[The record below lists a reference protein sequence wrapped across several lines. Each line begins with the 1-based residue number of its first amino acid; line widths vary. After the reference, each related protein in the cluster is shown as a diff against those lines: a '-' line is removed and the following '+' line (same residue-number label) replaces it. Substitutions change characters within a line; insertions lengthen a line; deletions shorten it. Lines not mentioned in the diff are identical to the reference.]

1 MKKYFNKK
9 NTKRLLLLGLVKK
22 LFYLIIFLI
31 THYSC
36 SQTME
41 NKHAHTNA
49 LINETSPYLLQHAHN
64 PVNWMPW
71 GDEALQKAKDENKL
85 MIISIGY
92 SACHW
97 CHVMEH
103 ESFEDSTVAQVMNN
117 NFICIKVDREERPD
131 VDQVYIN
138 AVQLMTGQGGWPLNC
153 IALPDG
159 RPVWGGTYFGK
170 EDWINSLQQIA
181 DFYKNTPEK
190 MEEYATKLT
199 EGVQKM
205 DMVVPASNE
214 PNFSLDTLDLAVGK
228 WAAYFDNEDGGPK
241 KAPKFPLPNNYQ
253 FLMRYAHLTENKN
266 IEEHVQLTLKKM
278 AYGGI
283 YDQVGG
289 GFARYSV
296 DGFWKV
302 PHFEKMLY
310 DNAQLVSLYSEAYT
324 AYKNP
329 LYKDIVYQTLDF
341 IEREMTTDE
350 GAFYSALD
358 ADSEGEEGKFY
369 VWTKEELKSI
379 IPEEDFLLFA
389 DYYNI
394 NKLGYWEH
402 DNYILL
408 HNEEDE
414 VIAKKHGISIDKLQE
429 KVKTWQ
435 QALLSE
441 RSKRVRPGLDDKC
454 LTSWN
459 GMMLKGYA
467 DAYQAFNEEDFLQ
480 TAIKN
485 ANYILSK
492 QLRTD
497 GGLNHTYKEGKS
509 TINGYLEDYAFTID
523 GLIAL
528 YQATFD
534 EKWLQQAQ
542 KLTDYTLTH
551 FYDDEV
557 GMFYFTSDEGSQ
569 LIARNME
576 VTDNVTPASN
586 SQMARNLF
594 ALSHYFG
601 KEKYNTIATRMLNNI
616 AGRITDHG
624 SGYSNWG
631 MLWLNHSMPF
641 YELVINGTKAHD
653 KRIELNNTYTPN
665 ILLAGSTTRSS
676 LPLLQERFKEN
687 NTYIYVCVNKACQL
701 PVNNVDEALRQIK

>member
-31 THYSC
+31 SHYSC

-41 NKHAHTNA
+41 NEPHTNA

-103 ESFEDSTVAQVMNN
+103 ESFEDSTVAKVMND

-131 VDQVYIN
+131 VDQVYMN

-159 RPVWGGTYFGK
+159 RPAWGGTYFPK
-170 EDWINSLQQIA
+170 KKWISSLEQIA
-181 DFYKNTPEK
+181 QIYNDTPEK

-205 DMVVPASNE
+205 DMVVAATNT
-214 PNFSLDTLDLAVGK
+214 PNFSLDTLDLAVDK

-253 FLMRYAHLTENKN
+253 FLMRYAHLTENRS

-283 YDQVGG
+283 YDQIGG

-329 LYKDIVYQTLDF
+329 LHKDVVYQTLDF
-341 IEREMTTDE
+341 IEREMTTEE

-369 VWTKEELKSI
+369 VWTEEELKAI
-379 IPEEDFLLFA
+379 IPADEYGLFA
-389 DYYNI
+389 NYYNI
-394 NKLGYWEH
+394 NKLGYWGH

-408 HNEEDE
+408 RNEEDE
-414 VIAKKHGISIDKLQE
+414 TIAKQHNLSIEELQE
-429 KVKTWQ
+429 KIKTWQ
-435 QALLSE
+435 EVLLQE
-441 RSKRVRPGLDDKC
+441 RSKRVRPGLDDKS

-459 GMMLKGYA
+459 AMMLKGYA

-480 TAIKN
+480 AAIKN
-485 ANYILSK
+485 ADFILSK
-492 QLRTD
+492 QLRKD
-497 GGLNHTYKEGKS
+497 GGLNHSYKNGKS

-523 GLIAL
+523 ALIAL

-534 EKWLQQAQ
+534 EKWLTNAQA
-542 KLTDYTLTH
+542 LTDYTINH
-551 FYDDEV
+551 FYDEEV
-557 GMFYFTSDEGSQ
+557 GMFYFTSNEGSQ

-594 ALSHYFG
+594 FLSHYFDDANY
-601 KEKYNTIATRMLNNI
+601 ESIATKMLNNV
-616 AGRITDHG
+616 ANRITDYA

-641 YELVINGTKAHD
+641 YELVINGGDAHD
-653 KRIELNNTYTPN
+653 KRIDLNSSYTPN
-665 ILLAGSTTRSS
+665 ILLAGSTTKSS
-676 LPLLQERFKEN
+676 LPLLQERYKEN
-687 NTYIYVCVNKACQL
+687 DTYIYVCVNKACKL
-701 PVNNVDEALRQIK
+701 PVKEVDEALQQME